1 MYHLHEIIS
10 FILLFFP
17 FNSEVIGR
25 SESRA
30 SLPNGAWS
38 NKIHVSVS

>member
-1 MYHLHEIIS
+1 MYHLREIIS

-17 FNSEVIGR
+17 LNSEVICR
-25 SESRA
+25 SKNRA